1 MRINTA
7 PVTPAVVTHEGG
19 PAVRI
24 TPSQELRRSVLTCLL
39 WESTHYE
46 DGVDVADRILSL
58 CEKVE
63 PSEIAALAVEARS
76 KFHLRHVP
84 LLLLKALI
92 KHGNGK
98 LVSQA
103 IVDTIQRAD
112 ELAELVAIY
121 WADGKK
127 PLSNPMKKGLAQAF
141 KKFNAY
147 QLAKYNRPA
156 AVKLRDV
163 LFLCHAK
170 PDTPEQANLWR
181 SLVEG
186 TLASPDTWEVS
197 LSAGDDKKATFERL
211 IREQRIGY
219 LALLRNLRN
228 MVEAGVETSLIK
240 NAILCRLGA
249 ERVLPFRFVAA
260 AKAAPSLEPTLD
272 IAMLASIHEMPKLDG
287 KTIVL
292 VDVSG
297 SMHVPLSARSDLTR
311 LDAAASLA
319 AILNCDDVRVFS
331 FSDEVVEVPPRRGL
345 AGVEAVA
352 TSQHHG
358 GTLLGEAIRAVEKF
372 DHDRLIVITDEQSHD
387 RVVRP
392 KADLAYMINVAPY
405 QHGVGYND
413 GWIHVDGFSENVIR
427 FIAES
432 ETLARD
438 RDRGV

>member
-7 PVTPAVVTHEGG
+7 QISPSPVTHEGG

-46 DGVDVADRILSL
+46 NGVDVAERILSL

-92 KHGNGK
+92 KHGTGK

-121 WADGKK
+121 WADGRK
-127 PLSNPMKKGLAQAF
+127 PLSNPMKRGLAAAF

-147 QLAKYNRPA
+147 QLAKYNKKTD

-170 PDTPEQANLWR
+170 PDTPEQASTWR
-181 SLVEG
+181 SLIEG
-186 TLASPDTWEVS
+186 TLAAPDTWEVA
-197 LSAGDDKKATFERL
+197 LSGGGDKKTTFERL
-211 IREQRIGY
+211 IREQKIGY
-219 LALLRNLRN
+219 LAMLRNLRN
-228 MVEAGVETSLIK
+228 MIEAGVETSLIK
-240 NAILCRLGA
+240 NAILARLGA

-272 IAMLASIHEMPKLDG
+272 IAMLASIHELPTLAG

-297 SMHVPLSARSDLTR
+297 SMHTPLSSRSDLTR

-319 AILNCDDVRVFS
+319 AIVNCDDLRVFT
-331 FSDEVVEVPPRRGL
+331 FSDSVVEVPPRRGL
-345 AGVEAVA
+345 SGVEAIE

-358 GTLLGEAIRAVEKF
+358 GTRLGEAIRYVERF

-387 RVVRP
+387 RVVCP
-392 KADLAYMINVAPY
+392 KAERAYMVNVAPY
-405 QHGVGYND
+405 KNGVGYRD
-413 GWIHVDGFSENVIR
+413 GWVHVDGFSENVIR
-427 FIAES
+427 YIVES
-432 ETLARD
+432 EAQNPCFSA
-438 RDRGV
+438 

>member
-1 MRINTA
+1 VRINTSQ
-7 PVTPAVVTHEGG
+7 VSPAVVTHEGG

-46 DGVDVADRILSL
+46 DGVDVADRILAL

-92 KHGNGK
+92 KRGTGK

-121 WADGKK
+121 WADGRK

-147 QLAKYNRPA
+147 QLAKYNKPD

-170 PDTPEQANLWR
+170 PDTPEQAATWR

-186 TLASPDTWEVS
+186 TLASPDTWEVA
-197 LSAGDDKKATFERL
+197 LSAGADKKATFERL

-228 MVEAGVETSLIK
+228 MIEAGVETSLVK
-240 NAILCRLGA
+240 NAILGRLGA
-249 ERVLPFRFVAA
+249 DRVLPFRFVAA

-272 IAMLASIHEMPKLDG
+272 IAMLASIHEMPTLDG

-297 SMHVPLSARSDLTR
+297 SMHTPLSGRSDLTR
-311 LDAAASLA
+311 IDAAASLA
-319 AILNCDDVRVFS
+319 AILNCDDLRVFT
-331 FSDEVVEVPPRRGL
+331 FSDAVVEVPPRRGL
-345 AGVEAVA
+345 SGVEAIE
-352 TSQHHG
+352 TSQRHG
-358 GTLLGEAIRAVEKF
+358 GTRLGEAIRYVERF
-372 DHDRLIVITDEQSHD
+372 AHDRLIVVTDEQSHD

-392 KADLAYMINVAPY
+392 KAARAYMVNVAPY
-405 QHGVGYND
+405 KNGVGYRD
-413 GWIHVDGFSENVIR
+413 GWVHVDGFSENVIR
-427 FIAES
+427 YIVES
-432 ETLARD
+432 EA
-438 RDRGV
+438 